1 MLSKFQNHLLTNF
14 SFLREAKI
22 LVAVSGGLDSMVLLK
37 LLSNSNLQIAVAHC
51 NFQLRDIESD
61 DDEVF
66 VKSYCTKNSIQG
78 YFQKFDTQ
86 EFAEDEK
93 LSIQHAARK
102 LRYEWF
108 YELLEK
114 ENFDFVL
121 TARMVL

>member
-1 MLSKFQNHLLTNF
+1 MFSKFQNHLSTNF

-66 VKSYCTKNSIQG
+66 VKSYC
-78 YFQKFDTQ
+78 
-86 EFAEDEK
+86 
-93 LSIQHAARK
+93 H
-102 LRYEWF
+102 
-108 YELLEK
+108 
-114 ENFDFVL
+114 
-121 TARMVL
+121 